1 MLEKLVFDLIM
12 QVDAV
17 KDAESYLKSFGT
29 LQHRGTVKAAL
40 STIYDG
46 GLMMSFPWHE

>member
-1 MLEKLVFDLIM
+1 MVYVEQTQKLEKLVFDLIM

-29 LQHRGTVKAAL
+29 LQYRGTVVL
-40 STIYDG
+40 C
-46 GLMMSFPWHE
+46 